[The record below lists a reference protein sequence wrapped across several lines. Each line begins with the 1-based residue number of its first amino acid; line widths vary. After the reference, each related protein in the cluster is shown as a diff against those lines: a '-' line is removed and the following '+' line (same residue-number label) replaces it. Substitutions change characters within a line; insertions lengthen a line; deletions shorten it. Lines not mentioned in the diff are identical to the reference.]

1 MDRTLLIDGVPVSE
15 YELYYK
21 ELPTIPTAE
30 QDIEQIE
37 IKGRDGYLTKKYGFK
52 NISYPIELYFYE
64 NVSFRKAFRLVKPFL
79 FNAETIS
86 FADDD
91 EVYYKVKSVQIDT
104 AETNIYKFGMFTVV
118 FDLDP
123 FQYEFDNEPITV
135 LSRKIITNEGH
146 KTLPIITAQVSGT
159 GKIYIN
165 DQEITINNVNGSITI
180 DSMMQNAYRQAST
193 GLITENMNKH
203 MIGEF
208 PVLGH
213 GDNIV
218 SFDGDIS
225 ELEVISNRRWV

>member
-21 ELPTIPTAE
+21 GLPTIPTAE

-52 NISYPIELYFYE
+52 NISYSIELYFYE

-91 EVYYKVKSVQIDT
+91 VVYYKVKSVQIDT

-123 FQYEFDNEPITV
+123 FMYELDNEPITV
-135 LSRKIITNEGH
+135 LSRKIITNDGH
-146 KTLPIITAQVSGT
+146 KTLPIITAQVAGT
-159 GKIYIN
+159 GKIYVN
-165 DQEITINNVNGSITI
+165 DQEITIKNVNGSITI
-180 DSMMQNAYRQAST
+180 DSEMQNAYRKSPA
-193 GLITENMNKH
+193 GLIAENMNKH
-203 MIGEF
+203 MIGHF
-208 PVLGH
+208 PVLEH
-213 GDNIV
+213 GDNVIE
-218 SFDGDIS
+218 FDGDI
-225 ELEVISNRRWV
+225 EKLEVILNKRWR